1 MPLATT
7 THAGQIYMYKDS
19 NGSTLLT
26 NRKSADRS
34 LTKVKVTYYPD
45 SNIHSYRN
53 WGNSEASVLPS
64 YSRNKNAFDHIIQ
77 QAAQQHGVSEG
88 LIKAVM
94 HTESG
99 FNVNARSPVGA
110 QGLMQLMPATA
121 RRFNVSNAYD
131 PHENIM
137 AGAKYLAWL
146 LKRFNGNTTLA
157 LAGYN
162 AGEGNIAKY
171 GGVPPFRETQD
182 YVRRVTSRYSNLYAN
197 GVVPGLVGNRHPV
210 STPFDT
216 YRAADGLV
224 VIAVASN
231 RLFERLCQCM
241 GQPEL
246 ATDPRFIDDAS
257 RTRHEPQLRA
267 AIEAWTAQ
275 HSVEHLCDGLLEAGV
290 PSSPVWDLAEAASSE
305 HARVRQLQF
314 QPPGAAVPCVP
325 QPVFFNGRKPH
336 ALTAAPRLGADN
348 AIFGLNPTGVNP

>member
-1 MPLATT
+1 MNNKINAFLLYILGTASIMPLATT

-131 PHENIM
+131 PQENIM

-146 LKRFNGNTTLA
+146 LKRFNGNTSLA

-162 AGEGNIAKY
+162 AGEGNVAKY

-182 YVRRVTSRYSNLYAN
+182 YIRRVTSRYSNLYASGISASAN
-197 GVVPGLVGNRHPV
+197 NNAITANNPSNTQSQNAQVIAQSDNYTAGNHQVAANKRPQ
-210 STPFDT
+210 
-216 YRAADGLV
+216 RQIIMAADGRFTD
-224 VIAVASN
+224 APAGSYATGNATASA
-231 RLFERLCQCM
+231 RI
-241 GQPEL
+241 
-246 ATDPRFIDDAS
+246 FI
-257 RTRHEPQLRA
+257 
-267 AIEAWTAQ
+267 
-275 HSVEHLCDGLLEAGV
+275 
-290 PSSPVWDLAEAASSE
+290 SE
-305 HARVRQLQF
+305 
-314 QPPGAAVPCVP
+314 
-325 QPVFFNGRKPH
+325 
-336 ALTAAPRLGADN
+336 
-348 AIFGLNPTGVNP
+348 

>member
-162 AGEGNIAKY
+162 AGEGNVAKY

-182 YVRRVTSRYSNLYAN
+182 YVRRVTSRYSNLYASGISASAN
-197 GVVPGLVGNRHPV
+197 NNAITANNTSNTQSQNAQVIAQSDNYTAGNHQVAANKRPQ
-210 STPFDT
+210 
-216 YRAADGLV
+216 RQIIMAADGRFTD
-224 VIAVASN
+224 APAGSYATGNATASA
-231 RLFERLCQCM
+231 RI
-241 GQPEL
+241 
-246 ATDPRFIDDAS
+246 FI
-257 RTRHEPQLRA
+257 
-267 AIEAWTAQ
+267 
-275 HSVEHLCDGLLEAGV
+275 
-290 PSSPVWDLAEAASSE
+290 SE
-305 HARVRQLQF
+305 
-314 QPPGAAVPCVP
+314 
-325 QPVFFNGRKPH
+325 
-336 ALTAAPRLGADN
+336 
-348 AIFGLNPTGVNP
+348 